1 MPTTEMPLFPLSAV
15 LLPYG
20 RMPLQIFEQRYLD
33 LIRDCMR
40 NSTGFGVVWLRR
52 GEEVAPGPGQQQL
65 GDTGTVARIVDFDQL
80 PNGLLGVTIQGGER
94 FRLSDTRV
102 AKNGLVL
109 GDVSLEAMPE
119 PAALDE
125 EWSPLRDI
133 LESLGQH
140 PHVRRM
146 GIDID
151 FEDAWQVGYTLA
163 QLLPLEE
170 SLKYSLLNADDVDE
184 MMDQLDLILSEIS
197 GEG

>member
-40 NSTGFGVVWLRR
+40 SSSGFGVVWLRR
-52 GEEVAPGPGQQQL
+52 GEEVAPGRGEQQL
-65 GDTGTVARIVDFDQL
+65 GDTGTVARIIDFDQL

-119 PAALDE
+119 AATLDE

-133 LESLGQH
+133 LESLAQH
-140 PHVRRM
+140 PHVRRI
-146 GIDID
+146 GLDID
-151 FEDAWQVGYTLA
+151 FDDAWQVGYTLA

-184 MMDQLDLILSEIS
+184 LMDQLDLILSEIS

>member
-40 NSTGFGVVWLRR
+40 SSTGFGVVWLRR
-52 GEEVAPGPGQQQL
+52 GEEVAPGRGEQQL

-119 PAALDE
+119 AATLDE

-133 LESLGQH
+133 LESLAQH
-140 PHVRRM
+140 PHVRRL
-146 GIDID
+146 GLDID
-151 FEDAWQVGYTLA
+151 FDDAWQVGYTLA

-170 SLKYSLLNADDVDE
+170 SLKYALLNADDVDE
-184 MMDQLDLILSEIS
+184 LMDQLDLILSEIS